1 MIWSDKERDMIKKK
15 KKKKEICQNIP
26 ALHTTVDVPFT
37 N

>member
-1 MIWSDKERDMIKKK
+1 MIWSDKERDMIKK

>member
-15 KKKKEICQNIP
+15 MKEICQNIP